1 MDINALRTQI
11 DDIDGQLVALLAA
24 RAQVTAHVGAFKRDR
39 GLALYVPERESAL
52 LTARRQQ
59 ALAAGVDPDLIEDV
73 LRRVMRGSY
82 TTQETQLPA
91 TGDVTQPVV
100 IVGGRGEMGTL
111 MASLFRRS
119 GYPVRLLDVDNSDE
133 ASALM
138 QDAGLVLIAV
148 PIDRTCA
155 VIEALPPLPAHCVLC
170 DITSVKHAPLAAML
184 AAHAGPVVG
193 LHPMFGPDVGSLV
206 KQVIVVC
213 QGRDDAR
220 CDWLLRQLEVWG
232 ALLRDERAD
241 VHDRAMQLIQAMR
254 HFTSITYGVFLERQS
269 ADLGQLL
276 RLSSP
281 IYRLELAMVGRLFAQ
296 SPILYADIMLQAD
309 MLPRLIEAYRDALD
323 DLLALVRAGD
333 REALIARFR
342 EGQHY
347 FGDMAPILLAES
359 AELLRKVHD
368 AQGSKPA
375 ANG

>member
-1 MDINALRTQI
+1 MDINSLRIQI
-11 DDIDGQLVALLAA
+11 DDIDGKLVELLAA
-24 RAQVTAHVGAFKRDR
+24 RAQVTAQVGAFKRER

-73 LRRVMRGSY
+73 LRRIMRGSY
-82 TTQETQLPA
+82 TTQETQLPT
-91 TGDVTQPVV
+91 TGDVTRPVV

-119 GYPVRLLDVDNSDE
+119 GYPVRLLDLDNVDE
-133 ASALM
+133 AASLVA
-138 QDAGLVLIAV
+138 DAGVVLVAV

-155 VIEALPPLPAHCVLC
+155 VIEALPVLPEDCILC
-170 DITSVKHAPLAAML
+170 DITSVKHAPLATML
-184 AAHAGPVVG
+184 ANHAGPVVG

-213 QGRDDAR
+213 HGRDASR

-232 ALLRDERAD
+232 ALLREEAAD
-241 VHDRAMQLIQAMR
+241 AHDRAMQMIQAMR

-269 ADLGQLL
+269 ADLEQLL

-296 SPILYADIMLQAD
+296 SPMLYADIMLQAD
-309 MLPRLIEAYRDALD
+309 VLPTLIEVYRTALD
-323 DLLALVRAGD
+323 ELLALVRAGD
-333 REALIARFR
+333 RETLIARFR

-347 FGDMAPILLAES
+347 FGDMAPVLLAES

-368 AQGSKPA
+368 AQGAKT
-375 ANG
+375 

>member
-1 MDINALRTQI
+1 MDIQALRAQI
-11 DDIDGQLVALLAA
+11 DRIDGQLVELLAA
-24 RAQVTAHVGAFKRDR
+24 RAQVTAQVGAFKRDR

-52 LTARRQQ
+52 LAARRQQ

-91 TGDVTQPVV
+91 TGDRSRPVV
-100 IVGGRGEMGTL
+100 IIGGRGEMGTL

-119 GYPVRLLDVDNSDE
+119 GYPVRLLDIDNADQ
-133 ASALM
+133 ASKLLA
-138 QDAGLVLIAV
+138 DAGVALIAV
-148 PIDRTCA
+148 PIDRTVE
-155 VIEALPPLPAHCVLC
+155 VIAALPSLPTDCILC
-170 DITSVKHAPLAAML
+170 DITSVKHAPLDAML
-184 AAHAGPVVG
+184 AVHNGAVVG

-213 QGRDDAR
+213 HGRDPAR
-220 CDWLLRQLEVWG
+220 YDWLLRQFETWG
-232 ALLRDERAD
+232 ALLREEAAD
-241 VHDRAMQLIQAMR
+241 VHDRAMQMIQAMR

-269 ADLGQLL
+269 ADLEQLL

-296 SPILYADIMLQAD
+296 SPELYADIMLQAD
-309 MLPRLIEAYRDALD
+309 TLPRLIEAYRNALD
-323 DLLALVRAGD
+323 DLLALVRNGD
-333 REALIARFR
+333 RDALIARFH

-347 FGDMAPILLAES
+347 FGDMAPVLLAES

-368 AQGSKPA
+368 SQGSRST
-375 ANG
+375 G